1 MGLLSMLLGDQNP
14 AAQFVA
20 DNRNTIRGI
29 GAGLAS
35 GPTFA
40 SGLSN
45 AVQYA
50 AQGGPMDEAAR
61 LQRKQAEEQA
71 KQKTATQQWL
81 AQKFPDL
88 AQMVDAGMPISEAW
102 QTATQRMQPQA
113 PVDPTST
120 ATGRQQLAAQYG
132 LTGADATSY
141 ILTGKLPD
149 AARGGMEPPRV
160 ETRFNPQTGLE
171 EKVTWN
177 AQTNQWDPFGGQKAP
192 RGANDLSATETKQLF
207 ETEDAILSAGNAISA
222 LDQALELNS
231 KSRSGFGADAL
242 SSVGVNVPDW
252 MRMGN
257 SREYDTNTLLLK
269 NIVTEGALSQL
280 KLIFGS
286 MPTEGERK
294 ILLEIQGSVDQPADV
309 RQRIYERAKELALK
323 RLEFNQQRK
332 AKIEGG
338 GYGQAMPAD
347 GSSPAMRGNGWTV
360 VGVE

>member
-1 MGLLSMLLGDQNP
+1 MALLSALLGEKNPLSQWAGRNSNALTAIGSSLLSRGMDFSQVP
-14 AAQFVA
+14 AA
-20 DNRNTIRGI
+20 
-29 GAGLAS
+29 
-35 GPTFA
+35 
-40 SGLSN
+40 
-45 AVQYA
+45 A
-50 AQGGPMDEAAR
+50 AMDKDRLEAANT
-61 LQRKQAEEQA
+61 KN
-71 KQKTATQQWL
+71 ATL
-81 AQKFPDL
+81 DLFRREAPDL
-88 AQMVDAGMPISEAW
+88 AAAVEAGLPIAAAYGEYM
-102 QTATQRMQPQA
+102 RLKQPKA
-113 PVDPTST
+113 PTDPSST

-207 ETEDAILSAGNAISA
+207 ETEDNILSAQNAISA
-222 LDQALELNS
+222 LDQALALND
-231 KSRSGFGADAL
+231 KSRSGFGSDIL

-280 KLIFGS
+280 KMIFGS
-286 MPTEGERK
+286 APTEGERK